1 MKRAFTLIELL
12 VSISI
17 VMLLS
22 AGAFV
27 YINQGIQRQ
36 NLLKI
41 SSQVVSDLKMVRSL
55 AKTKQI
61 PSGTSGGD
69 LQYIRVNVSGGN
81 LVFAEKTTNN
91 SSPISYSSKKVG
103 ATIAISS
110 PSGNQLYFYAS
121 NGFLGKS
128 NGSFYGLGETAV
140 VSLSLTET
148 KNMSTKIIVDS
159 FGQVRE
165 EEVNED

>member
-41 SSQVVSDLKMVRSL
+41 SSQVVSDLKMARSL

-61 PSGTSGGD
+61 PSGTSGD
-69 LQYIRVNVSGGN
+69 LEYVRVNVSGGN
-81 LVFAEKTTNN
+81 LVLAGKTT
-91 SSPISYSSKKVG
+91 SSLTNYSSKKVG

-110 PSGNQLYFYAS
+110 PSGSQLYFYAS

>member
-41 SSQVVSDLKMVRSL
+41 SSQVVSDLKMARSL
-55 AKTKQI
+55 AKTKQV
-61 PSGTSGGD
+61 PSGTNGD

-103 ATIAISS
+103 ATITISS
-110 PSGNQLYFYAS
+110 PSSNQLYFYAS

-128 NGSFYGLGETAV
+128 NGSFYGLGQTAV

>member
-41 SSQVVSDLKMVRSL
+41 SSQVVSDLKMARSL
-55 AKTKQI
+55 AKTKQV
-61 PSGTSGGD
+61 PSGTNGD

-103 ATIAISS
+103 AIITISS
-110 PSGNQLYFYAS
+110 PSSNQLYFYAS

-128 NGSFYGLGETAV
+128 NGSFYGLGQTAV